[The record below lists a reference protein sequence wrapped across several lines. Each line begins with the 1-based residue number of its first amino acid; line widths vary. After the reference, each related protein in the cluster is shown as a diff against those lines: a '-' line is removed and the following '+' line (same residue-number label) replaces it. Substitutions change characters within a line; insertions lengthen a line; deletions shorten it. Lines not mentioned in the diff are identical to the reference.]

1 MRIST
6 VLAAVSTLLLTVPI
20 AKAQTSC
27 VTGWTTSFGGPGLK
41 KGAPFTATVKLTLDQ
56 KLADGNAIH
65 GEVHYQIARDASGKT
80 MNEMPMNCTAGEDG
94 QMHQAF
100 QVTVRFGNT
109 MENWTVGDD
118 RMQKIANIV
127 HFPEPVKPSEAEIEA
142 MRANARSHPA
152 RTNEWQTEKL
162 GTREFV
168 GIIASGTRRTQT
180 IPAGEQGNA
189 LPLVIFNES
198 WTASQLNVN
207 VMAIFDDPRRGR
219 TTAEITELHQGDPDP
234 VLFSPPKDYI
244 IKEQAAPPP
253 ATIVSAPTTPQ

>member
-1 MRIST
+1 MRTST
-6 VLAAVSTLLLTVPI
+6 VLAAVSTLLLSLPI
-20 AKAQTSC
+20 ARAQSPC
-27 VTGWTTSFGGPGLK
+27 LTGWILGFGSPGLK

-65 GEVHYQIARDASGKT
+65 GEVRYQMARDASGKT
-80 MNEMPMNCTAGEDG
+80 MSELPMNCTLGEDG

-118 RMQKIANIV
+118 RTQKIANIV

-162 GTREFV
+162 GTREFA

-189 LPLVIFNES
+189 LRLVTVNES
-198 WTASQLNVN
+198 WTSSQFNLNM
-207 VMAIFDDPRRGR
+207 MAIFDDPRRGR
-219 TTAEITELHQGDPDP
+219 TTAEIVELHQGDPDP
-234 VLFSPPKDYI
+234 SLFSPPKDYI
-244 IKEQAAPPP
+244 VKEQPAQPP
-253 ATIVSAPTTPQ
+253 ATIISSPTTQ

>member
-1 MRIST
+1 MRTST
-6 VLAAVSTLLLTVPI
+6 VLATVSTLLLSLPI

-27 VTGWTTSFGGPGLK
+27 VNGWTSGFGSPGLK

-80 MNEMPMNCTAGEDG
+80 MNEMPMNCTLGEDG

-142 MRANARSHPA
+142 MRANARTHPA
-152 RTNEWQTEKL
+152 RTNEWQTERL
-162 GTREFV
+162 GTREIA

-180 IPAGEQGNA
+180 IPTGEQGNA
-189 LPLVIFNES
+189 LPLVTVNES
-198 WTASQLNVN
+198 WFSSQLNLN

-219 TTAEITELHQGDPDP
+219 TTAEIVELHQGDPDP
-234 VLFSPPKDYI
+234 SVFSPPKDYTV
-244 IKEQAAPPP
+244 KEQPAPPP
-253 ATIVSAPTTPQ
+253 ATIISSPTTQQ